1 MEFEEL
7 KSMWAK
13 YDSKLDNLEKMNK
26 RIILE
31 TLLTKPRKKLKWIKF
46 KSVYSLIVGPV
57 ISSLFIFVYAYFV
70 LENIDLKFI
79 IGSILVISVT
89 AYYSYLQ
96 LKSYLILKQINVES
110 DSVLESATKISN
122 FKSMFNT
129 RWKHAVIYYP
139 IMSFGIL
146 LIMWETANFSTGAI
160 VYLTAVFIITY
171 IVNIK
176 GPKIYRDR
184 MERLEKEIMNL
195 KEYTD

>member
-7 KSMWAK
+7 KSIWIE

-26 RIILE
+26 RILLE
-31 TLLTKPRKKLKWIKF
+31 TLLIKPRKKLKWIKF

-57 ISSLFIFVYAYFV
+57 ISGLFVFVFACFV

-79 IGSILVISVT
+79 IGSILIFSVT
-89 AYYSYLQ
+89 VYFSYLQ
-96 LKSYLILKQINVES
+96 LKSNLKLKQINIET
-110 DSVLESATKISN
+110 DSVMESATKISN
-122 FKSMFNT
+122 FKLQYNA

-139 IMSFGIL
+139 IMYAGTL
-146 LIMWETANFSTGAI
+146 LIIWEPLNFSTKTI
-160 VYLTAVFIITY
+160 VYLTAVFIVTY

-184 MERLEKEIMNL
+184 MERLEKEITNL